1 MKRPIVYFDMDDVLC
16 AFSKAHRDHLRMTPE
31 IFYPQCKM
39 DFFRKLEPIQEAVN
53 LFFALQEHFDV
64 YILTA
69 PSEYNPLSYT
79 EKRIWVEEHLGMDAV
94 KKLIISPNKALSI
107 GDYLI
112 DDKASGKGQDGFTG
126 RLIQI
131 GSKEFPNWESIA
143 SFFSAVQYCE
153 CCPVDAQ

>member
-1 MKRPIVYFDMDDVLC
+1 
-16 AFSKAHRDHLRMTPE
+16 
-31 IFYPQCKM
+31 
-39 DFFRKLEPIQEAVN
+39 
-53 LFFALQEHFDV
+53 
-64 YILTA
+64 LTA
-69 PSEYNPLSYT
+69 PSEYNTLSYT

-131 GSKEFPNWESIA
+131 GSKEFPNWESIS
-143 SFFSAVQYCE
+143 SFFSAVHYCE